1 MHTRMHAHPPAY
13 LPHSLRSNVA
23 RSMYYELEH
32 LASTLRKLRGL
43 FAPLPATDLPLT
55 LARIKTHTKKA
66 LATRDS
72 LFRNSVSQNL

>member
-1 MHTRMHAHPPAY
+1 MHTRMHAHPPAH
-13 LPHSLRSNVA
+13 LPHVCNVA